1 MAEYGFKEAIVTLGG
16 DGSVV
21 LDTAAPE
28 GQRIVRIAP
37 VKVDAVDTTGCGDS
51 FMGTVLAGLAS
62 GFSLQDAARLSSY
75 VSAYAATGLRC
86 PGLVWHRRADSV
98 DV

>member
-1 MAEYGFKEAIVTLGG
+1 MAEYGFKEAIVTLSG

-37 VKVDAVDTTGCGDS
+37 VKVDAVDATGCDS

-75 VSAYAATGLRC
+75 VSAYAATGY
-86 PGLVWHRRADSV
+86 GARASYGTAAQIRSMFS
-98 DV
+98 

>member
-1 MAEYGFKEAIVTLGG
+1 MGG

-21 LDTAAPE
+21 LNTAAPE
-28 GQRIVRIAP
+28 DQRIVRIAP

-62 GFSLQDAARLSSY
+62 GFSLQDAAKLASY
-75 VSAYAATGLRC
+75 VSAYAATGHGAQASYGTAAQIKARF
-86 PGLVWHRRADSV
+86 A
-98 DV
+98 